1 MTKFF
6 TLPTQIGILLI
17 GILLISILEFSQAVS
32 SDNLLTADI
41 SSDDDSA
48 DLQEERRSYN
58 LKKLRHFL
66 LTSNAEQRAAK
77 RDQQE
82 FYKRELVNK
91 L

>member
-6 TLPTQIGILLI
+6 KSPTQITILLI
-17 GILLISILEFSQAVS
+17 AIFLISTLEFSQAVS
-32 SDNLLTADI
+32 SENLMADI

-48 DLQEERRSYN
+48 DVQEERRSSN
-58 LKKLRHFL
+58 FKKLRHFL

-82 FYKRELVNK
+82 FYKRQLVNK

>member
-6 TLPTQIGILLI
+6 KSPTKISILLI
-17 GILLISILEFSQAVS
+17 AIVLISTLEFSQAVS
-32 SDNLLTADI
+32 SENLLTADL
-41 SSDDDSA
+41 SSDDDST
-48 DLQEERRSYN
+48 DVQEARRSSN
-58 LKKLRHFL
+58 FKKLRHFL

-82 FYKRELVNK
+82 FYKRQLVNK